1 MCTWKI
7 HLPANIYMANQNW
20 KCQSDGPLLRYLYIS
35 IIICRFSALIS
46 ASFYVKC
53 STIFFSPVSVS
64 FDRLILLFLCTIS
77 FSCFIVLHSFSLQF
91 IVFFICHRH
100 RCTTVACRTL
110 SRFDSSLVFF
120 MLFQFNGYFLLLLL
134 ECWKIATYFNQ
145 KQKMGKK
152 NWNRPNLNQYFFYV
166 CRAHQ
171 FFFLGLWTF
180 ARLWPLIRNQQLQW
194 DKSKQ
199 ILNSTLSL
207 ISIFS
212 VYTHRFWIQCWIIS
226 LTMTNV
232 LFNTRSP
239 QNSTIS
245 W

>member
-91 IVFFICHRH
+91 IVFFHIPSSSMHNR
-100 RCTTVACRTL
+100 CRTL

-152 NWNRPNLNQYFFYV
+152 KLESTEFKSI
-166 CRAHQ
+166 
-171 FFFLGLWTF
+171 FFL
-180 ARLWPLIRNQQLQW
+180 RLPRASVFFPWSLDIHSALATY
-194 DKSKQ
+194 SKPA
-199 ILNSTLSL
+199 TT
-207 ISIFS
+207 
-212 VYTHRFWIQCWIIS
+212 VR
-226 LTMTNV
+226 
-232 LFNTRSP
+232 
-239 QNSTIS
+239 
-245 W
+245 